1 MNRIP
6 IIIAIFFCFTIP
18 SYGQVK
24 NFDSLYDKMFFNI
37 FIHKPDSSVF
47 DFVQKY
53 FPNLVEKPDTSG
65 WTIYPPG
72 EFIEPQKTEHNLL
85 FYKHPFFDFKFKE
98 GKLELFSTESKYYL
112 PRIRQA
118 RMSFSFMN
126 KLDAEKALNYFVS
139 IFDSAS
145 KNKIIKTINGRK
157 IIRYS
162 GGEKYT
168 PELIFVLLK
177 DELFENRYKLLFGMN
192 SMLVSD

>member
-6 IIIAIFFCFTIP
+6 IIITIILLLTFP

-24 NFDSLYDKMFFNI
+24 KLDSLYNKMFFNI
-37 FIHKPDSSVF
+37 FIHKPDSSVY
-47 DFVQKY
+47 DFVEKY
-53 FPNLVEKPDTSG
+53 FPSLAEKPDTSS

-72 EFIEPQKTEHNLL
+72 EFNEPQKTEHNLI

-98 GKLELFSTESKYYL
+98 GKLELFSSESKDYL

-118 RMSFSFMN
+118 SISFSFSN
-126 KLDAEKALNYFVS
+126 KLDADKALNYFVS

-145 KNKIIKTINGRK
+145 KNKIVKNSKGRK
-157 IIRYS
+157 IISYS
-162 GGEKYT
+162 SGEKYT

-177 DELFENRYKLLFGMN
+177 DELFENSYKLLFGMN
-192 SMLVSD
+192 SILSSD